1 MRSPRYRVK
10 LGRHSGVA
18 LTELLISL
26 PILAAVGLGGFQV
39 SQVMRWRI
47 HLGYVVNE
55 AARQGVLDH
64 ALPIG
69 VEAGIARGLAPI
81 LGGASNA
88 ASYAASLAAAQAHV
102 QVGQAAGWLQWRQL
116 SPTQQSFEDWA
127 VPAKD
132 SAGNLIAGQSEIPI
146 DNMASRVKYQQPNSG
161 VAALRGTEAIGANS
175 GQTLNDANILK
186 IELTYW
192 VPLQIPWIGRW
203 AARLAQSTAGCT
215 TFCAAYFAPNAQ
227 GVPTPR
233 WPIRVASSMR
243 MQTPARRAGLALVPT
258 LGPQASLGLG
268 VVDDASSFTPVG
280 VAVLNPNGADAQS
293 DGSQYR
299 GPGFLTVG
307 GQRPNN
313 TMGACGIPP

>member
-1 MRSPRYRVK
+1 M
-10 LGRHSGVA
+10 A
-18 LTELLISL
+18 LTELLVSL
-26 PILAAVGLGGFQV
+26 PILAGVGLGALQV

-55 AARQGVLDH
+55 AARQGVLEH

-69 VEAGIARGLAPI
+69 VEAGMARGLVPI
-81 LGGASNA
+81 LGGASNS
-88 ASYAASLAAAQAHV
+88 ASYAVSLATAQAHV
-102 QVGQAAGWLQWRQL
+102 QVGLAAGWLQWRQL
-116 SPTQQSFEDWA
+116 SPTPQSFVDWA

-146 DNMASRVKYQQPNSG
+146 DNMASRIKHQQPQSG
-161 VAALRGTEAIGANS
+161 VAAFRGTESIGVSS
-175 GQTLNDANILK
+175 GQTLNDASILK
-186 IELTYW
+186 IEMTYW
-192 VPLQIPWIGRW
+192 VPLQIPWVGQW

-215 TFCAAYFAPNAQ
+215 SFCAAYFAPNAQ

-233 WPIRVASSMR
+233 WPIRVTSSMR
-243 MQTPARRAGLALVPT
+243 MQTPARRAGIAVVPT
-258 LGPQASLGLG
+258 LGPQASLGTG

-299 GPGFLTVG
+299 GPGFLSVG
-307 GQRPNN
+307 GQRTSN